1 MQVIRNRKI
10 DSNASR
16 QPPDSVAHAGGDAVP
31 ADDPV
36 VVPLTRLLEEPET
49 FLGREGPFGALVAPS
64 DDVRKLEPFL
74 SRLASVSIQF
84 PVFNDGRG
92 YSQARLLRGQLGFR
106 GELRAVG
113 DIGRDHLAF
122 LERCGFDVFVL
133 RAGESPRAALAAFSE
148 ISLRF
153 QTAGDAADTVASLR
167 RRRAG

>member
-1 MQVIRNRKI
+1 MQVIRHRKI
-10 DSNASR
+10 HSSAWR
-16 QPPDSVAHAGGDAVP
+16 QLPDSVAHAGGDPVP

-36 VVPLTRLLEEPET
+36 VVSLTRLLEDPDAILQRGRSLGVLIEP
-49 FLGREGPFGALVAPS
+49 A

-74 SRLASVSIQF
+74 SRLASVSIDF

-153 QTAGDAADTVASLR
+153 QTTGDAADTVASLR
-167 RRRAG
+167 QRRAV

>member
-1 MQVIRNRKI
+1 MQVIRHREI
-10 DSNASR
+10 HSSAWR
-16 QPPDSVAHAGGDAVP
+16 QLPDSVAHADGDPVP

-36 VVPLTRLLEEPET
+36 VVSLTRLLEESET
-49 FLGREGPFGALVAPS
+49 LLRREGPLGVLVAPA

-74 SRLASVSIQF
+74 SRLASVSIDF

-113 DIGRDHLAF
+113 DIGRDQLAF
-122 LERCGFDVFVL
+122 LERCGFDVFAL

-153 QTAGDAADTVASLR
+153 QTAEDAAVTVASLR
-167 RRRAG
+167 QRRAV